1 MHSLIITE
9 AEFNSHVHGQPIKIE
24 ALILKDIFSWHI
36 RVLEPVSKEIYGFHL
51 WKMCSEQKFITGWYF
66 CVMTVILLTN
76 SLKVS
81 TLDSNSW

>member
-1 MHSLIITE
+1 
-9 AEFNSHVHGQPIKIE
+9 
-24 ALILKDIFSWHI
+24 
-36 RVLEPVSKEIYGFHL
+36 VLEPVSKEIYGFHL

-81 TLDSNSW
+81 TLDSNSWHF